1 MDLLRQPLIASFLAS
16 RRARMCVQLS
26 VLAAAVVIVL
36 HGLFGPQIGP
46 RNLATVVTSIHWR
59 GLLIVGLVLA
69 ANLFCFSCPMM
80 LTRDAARRVI
90 TPRLRWP
97 RFLRGRWLALGLLA
111 FTFFAYELWDLWDRP
126 QATAWVILGYF
137 GVALAVD
144 LTFKGASFCKYVCPV
159 GQFNFTAST
168 LSPTEVQIRSA
179 DTCRTCRTF
188 ECIRGSGIG
197 ERGSGFGERG
207 SGIGERGSGAR
218 GCELGLFLPAKV
230 GNLNCTMC
238 FDCVRA
244 CPHDN
249 IGLVTRMPG
258 TEWLASRRR
267 SGIGR
272 ITDRPDLAV
281 VSLVFTSAALFTAF
295 AMTTPGVAVEQ
306 WLGRATGMTNE
317 TALFAVL
324 FLAAVLLV
332 PLALV
337 TLIGRLTR
345 TTHGTL
351 RTAIPFVHAMVP
363 LGVGVWL
370 AHYGFHLL
378 TGALTI
384 VPVTQSAAIDAAGV
398 AMLGEPMWGWVGLKS
413 GTVLPL
419 QVGVVLLAAAGS
431 LGLIAATASRELPE
445 RPTRAAIPWLV
456 VVALVS
462 VVAIWIFMQPMDMR
476 GIGPG

>member
-1 MDLLRQPLIASFLAS
+1 MDILRQPLIASFLAS
-16 RRARMCVQLS
+16 RRARRCVQFVLLS
-26 VLAAAVVIVL
+26 AAVLLVL

-80 LTRDAARRVI
+80 LTRDAARRFV

-97 RFLRGRWLALGLLA
+97 RYLRGRWLALGLLA
-111 FTFFAYELWDLWDRP
+111 FTFFAYELWDLWDQPR
-126 QATAWVILGYF
+126 ATAWVILGYF

-159 GQFNFTAST
+159 GQFNFMAST

-179 DTCRTCRTF
+179 ETCRTCRTF
-188 ECIRGSGIG
+188 ECIRGDGGLGIG
-197 ERGSGFGERG
+197 ERRSGIGDRG
-207 SGIGERGSGAR
+207 SGGAR
-218 GCELGLFLPAKV
+218 GCELGLFLPVKV

-249 IGLVTRMPG
+249 IGLMTRTPG
-258 TEWLASRRR
+258 AEWLSFHRR

-272 ITDRPDLAV
+272 VTDRLDLAAL
-281 VSLVFTSAALFTAF
+281 SLVFTSGALFTAF
-295 AMTTPGVAVEQ
+295 AMTAPGVAVERG
-306 WLGRATGMTNE
+306 LGRVTGVTSDTLVFAMMFVMAVLIIPFAVVAATGWLTQ
-317 TALFAVL
+317 TTGGALK
-324 FLAAVLLV
+324 
-332 PLALV
+332 
-337 TLIGRLTR
+337 
-345 TTHGTL
+345 
-351 RTAIPFVHAMVP
+351 TAIPFVHALVP

-384 VPVTQSAAIDAAGV
+384 VPVTQSAAIDLLGV
-398 AMLGEPMWGWVGLKS
+398 AALGEPLWNWVGLRS
-413 GTVLPL
+413 GTVFPL
-419 QVGVVLLAAAGS
+419 QIGVVLLAAAGS
-431 LGLIAATASRELPE
+431 MGLIAAVSAREQSPPRLA
-445 RPTRAAIPWLV
+445 RVTIPWMV
-456 VVALVS
+456 VIAAVAA
-462 VVAIWIFMQPMDMR
+462 VAVWIFMQPMDMR

>member
-16 RRARMCVQLS
+16 RRARRCVQLA
-26 VLAAAVVIVL
+26 VLSAAVLLVL

-97 RFLRGRWLALGLLA
+97 RLLRGRWLALGLLA

-126 QATAWVILGYF
+126 QATAWVILAYF

-197 ERGSGFGERG
+197 DQG
-207 SGIGERGSGAR
+207 SGIGGRGSEAAR

-258 TEWLASRRR
+258 TEWLSAHRR

-272 ITDRPDLAV
+272 VTERLDLAA
-281 VSLVFTSAALFTAF
+281 VSVVFTSAALFTAF
-295 AMTTPGVAVEQ
+295 AMTTPGVAVER
-306 WLGRATGMTNE
+306 WLGRVTGMTSE
-317 TALFAVL
+317 TALFTVLFVVAVL
-324 FLAAVLLV
+324 IV

-337 TLIGRLTR
+337 TVVGRFTR
-345 TTHGTL
+345 TTQSTL
-351 RTAIPFVHAMVP
+351 RAAIPFVHAMVP
-363 LGVGVWL
+363 LGAGIWV

-384 VPVTQSAAIDAAGV
+384 VPVTQSAAIDAMGV
-398 AMLGEPMWGWVGLKS
+398 AALGEPIWRWVGLRS
-413 GTVLPL
+413 GTVLSL
-419 QVGVVLLAAAGS
+419 QIGVVLLAAAGS
-431 LGLIAATASRELPE
+431 IGLIAATSFREQPQ
-445 RPTRAAIPWLV
+445 RPVRLAMPWMMAV
-456 VVALVS
+456 AVVAA
-462 VVAIWIFMQPMDMR
+462 VAVWIFMQPMDMR

>member
-16 RRARMCVQLS
+16 RRARRCVQFA
-26 VLAAAVVIVL
+26 VLAAAVLLVL

-80 LTRDAARRVI
+80 LARDAARRVV
-90 TPRLRWP
+90 TPQLRWP
-97 RFLRGRWLALGLLA
+97 RLLRGRWLALGLLA

-188 ECIRGSGIG
+188 DCIRGRQGSGIG
-197 ERGSGFGERG
+197 DQG
-207 SGIGERGSGAR
+207 SGIGDRGAGAAR

-258 TEWLASRRR
+258 TEWLSAHRR

-272 ITDRPDLAV
+272 VTERLDLAA

-295 AMTTPGVAVEQ
+295 AMTTPGVAVER
-306 WLGRATGMTNE
+306 WLGRVTGMTSE
-317 TALFAVL
+317 TVL
-324 FLAAVLLV
+324 FTLLFVTAVMIL
-332 PLALV
+332 PLAMV
-337 TLIGRLTR
+337 TGIGRFTQ
-345 TTHGTL
+345 TTHGAF

-384 VPVTQSAAIDAAGV
+384 VPVTQSAAIDAMGV
-398 AMLGEPMWGWVGLKS
+398 AALGEPMWRWVGLRS

-419 QVGVVLLAAAGS
+419 QIGVVLLAAAGS
-431 LGLIAATASRELPE
+431 VGLIAATSLREQPQ
-445 RPTRAAIPWLV
+445 RPARLAIPWMTAVAV
-456 VVALVS
+456 VVG
-462 VVAIWIFMQPMDMR
+462 VAVWIFMQPMDMR
-476 GIGPG
+476 GIEPG

>member
-1 MDLLRQPLIASFLAS
+1 MDILRQPLIASFLAS
-16 RRARMCVQLS
+16 RRARRGVQLV
-26 VLAAAVVIVL
+26 VLAAAAVLVL
-36 HGLFGPQIGP
+36 HGLFGPQVGP
-46 RNLATVVTSIHWR
+46 RNLSTVVTSIHWR

-80 LTRDAARRVI
+80 LARDAARRFL

-97 RFLRGRWLALGLLA
+97 RYLRGRWLALGLLA
-111 FTFFAYELWDLWDRP
+111 FTFFAYELWDLWDQPR
-126 QATAWVILGYF
+126 ATAWVILGYF

-159 GQFNFTAST
+159 GQFNFVAST

-179 DTCRTCRTF
+179 ETCRTCRTF
-188 ECIRGSGIG
+188 DCIRGNQGLGIG
-197 ERGSGFGERG
+197 RGVGIGDRGSGGK
-207 SGIGERGSGAR
+207 R

-249 IGLVTRMPG
+249 IGLMMRTPG
-258 TEWLASRRR
+258 AEWLSLHRR

-272 ITDRPDLAV
+272 VTDRLDLAA
-281 VSLVFTSAALFTAF
+281 VSLVFTSGALFTAF
-295 AMTTPGVAVEQ
+295 AMTTPGVVVER
-306 WLGRATGMTNE
+306 WLGRITGLTSDTLVFAMMFVMAVLVIPFAVVAATGWLTQ
-317 TALFAVL
+317 TTSGALK
-324 FLAAVLLV
+324 
-332 PLALV
+332 
-337 TLIGRLTR
+337 
-345 TTHGTL
+345 
-351 RTAIPFVHAMVP
+351 TAIPFVHALVP

-384 VPVTQSAAIDAAGV
+384 VPVTQSAAIDAMGV
-398 AMLGEPMWGWVGLKS
+398 AALGEPMWRWVGLRS
-413 GTVLPL
+413 GTVFPL
-419 QVGVVLLAAAGS
+419 QIGVVLLAAAGS
-431 LGLIAATASRELPE
+431 MGLIVAMSAREQSL
-445 RPTRAAIPWLV
+445 RLARVAIPWMVV
-456 VVALVS
+456 VVALAAFAV
-462 VVAIWIFMQPMDMR
+462 WIFMQPMDMR